1 MTESVSLSVQG
12 MKCGGCE
19 SNVTEKLNAIDGVI
33 SVAASS
39 KENQV
44 NIEYDAD
51 KTSLDELSKAITEA
65 GFVVE

>member
-33 SVAASS
+33 SVTASS

-44 NIEYDAD
+44 DIEYDAD
-51 KTSLDELSKAITEA
+51 KTSLDVLSKTITDA